1 MLVSVACAER
11 PALLGWSHNLLLP
24 SPCASQQLPCS
35 RSPPTYSRGHFGVS
49 AHGPTVGR
57 RGSPAV
63 QKGQR
68 PGGGG
73 PSLQP
78 RLHSPL
84 LLPCTYPV
92 RCIPCPLQTGLPWC
106 RPLTVTSSS
115 LKRLSPLA
123 FARSS
128 PGQLSR
134 GWDTNSNR
142 LFFHAMTSW
151 MECSSFLSP
160 LQVAQVLL
168 PLPEHVLHLRR
179 PVPEHRGHLRAG
191 CRALRL
197 LPQQAGHRTR
207 PAPWQQ
213 LHL

>member
-1 MLVSVACAER
+1 M
-11 PALLGWSHNLLLP
+11 
-24 SPCASQQLPCS
+24 
-35 RSPPTYSRGHFGVS
+35 
-49 AHGPTVGR
+49 
-57 RGSPAV
+57 

-92 RCIPCPLQTGLPWC
+92 RCIPRPLQTGLPWC

-142 LFFHAMTSW
+142 LFFLDGSGDG
-151 MECSSFLSP
+151 C
-160 LQVAQVLL
+160 QRAQ
-168 PLPEHVLHLRR
+168 
-179 PVPEHRGHLRAG
+179 G
-191 CRALRL
+191 
-197 LPQQAGHRTR
+197 
-207 PAPWQQ
+207 
-213 LHL
+213 